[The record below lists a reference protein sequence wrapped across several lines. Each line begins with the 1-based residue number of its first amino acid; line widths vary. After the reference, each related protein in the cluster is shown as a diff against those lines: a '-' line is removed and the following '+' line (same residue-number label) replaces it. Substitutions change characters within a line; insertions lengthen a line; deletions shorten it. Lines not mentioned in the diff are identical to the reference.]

1 MAGEGSRATLHRVCP
16 ALCRFLSSCAWF
28 GIVSPVGPTIA
39 RTPHA
44 YTKLAPLQQ
53 QTKSHTSEFLG
64 SLACPAR
71 PLKVGAAEFPRIPT
85 RCPRGPMILTRL
97 SRHTCGRP
105 AENWKIGSAKK
116 KFAKIH
122 SATALPPDFD
132 QRTTCCQEVLAFLS
146 VPAAWQNVGLAV
158 WMLHDMS

>member
-1 MAGEGSRATLHRVCP
+1 MWQTSR
-16 ALCRFLSSCAWF
+16 
-28 GIVSPVGPTIA
+28 
-39 RTPHA
+39 
-44 YTKLAPLQQ
+44 KL
-53 QTKSHTSEFLG
+53 
-64 SLACPAR
+64 
-71 PLKVGAAEFPRIPT
+71 
-85 RCPRGPMILTRL
+85 
-97 SRHTCGRP
+97 
-105 AENWKIGSAKK
+105 ENWICQENEK